1 MGASLPANEALIR
14 LMRAHAESLVR
25 YAYSYLKSMAE
36 AEDVAQE
43 VFLSYLSKRPHFES
57 AAHERA
63 WLFRVAGNKCKNAL
77 KSGWFKSRNPI
88 PERLPALEEGDRE
101 VLSAVLALEEKY
113 RAPIHLYYYED
124 YSIREIAEILR
135 AKPATVG
142 TWLAR
147 GREILRG
154 KLGGFDDEGEAL

>member
-1 MGASLPANEALIR
+1 MEASLPANEALDR
-14 LMRAHAESLVR
+14 LMRVYAPSLVR
-25 YAYSYLKSMAE
+25 YAFSYLKSFAE

-43 VFLSYLSKRPHFES
+43 VFLSYIDKRPKLES

-63 WLFRVAGNKCKNAL
+63 WLFKVAGNKCKNAL

-88 PERLPALEEGDRE
+88 PEQLPALSEGDKE
-101 VLSAVLALEEKY
+101 VLNAVLSLDKKY
-113 RAPIHLYYYED
+113 RVPIHLYYYED
-124 YSIREIAEILR
+124 YTIREIAQLMR

-147 GREILRG
+147 GRELLR
-154 KLGGFDDEGEAL
+154 KQLGGFEDEG